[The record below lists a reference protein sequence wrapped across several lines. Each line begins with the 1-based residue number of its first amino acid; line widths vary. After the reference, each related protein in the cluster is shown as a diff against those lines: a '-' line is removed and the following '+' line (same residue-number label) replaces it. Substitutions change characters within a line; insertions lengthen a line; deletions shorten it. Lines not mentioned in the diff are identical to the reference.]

1 MNATPIGM
9 KGYAMDEQPISDAVI
24 KKLDKDTVV
33 YDIVYNPLTTMLLQS
48 AQKQGLRV
56 IEGLDMLLYQA
67 QKAIQIWTGEVPD
80 IKTMKI
86 AALRNLENI

>member
-1 MNATPIGM
+1 
-9 KGYAMDEQPISDAVI
+9 MDEQPISDAVI
-24 KKLDKDTVV
+24 RKLDKDTVV

-48 AQKQGLRV
+48 AKKEGLRV

-80 IKTMKI
+80 FKSMKI
-86 AALRNLENI
+86 AALRNLENV